1 MQRTRKNQKKRK
13 KAETIN
19 QQLSVSIVI
28 NFITSLIT
36 FVFGILLLTGILF
49 PQNRDN
55 TMLMFGLVLV
65 IYGVY
70 RFTDSVS
77 KLKQMKLQERL
88 DRLKEEQE
96 KLFNKK

>member
-1 MQRTRKNQKKRK
+1 
-13 KAETIN
+13 
-19 QQLSVSIVI
+19 LSVSIVI